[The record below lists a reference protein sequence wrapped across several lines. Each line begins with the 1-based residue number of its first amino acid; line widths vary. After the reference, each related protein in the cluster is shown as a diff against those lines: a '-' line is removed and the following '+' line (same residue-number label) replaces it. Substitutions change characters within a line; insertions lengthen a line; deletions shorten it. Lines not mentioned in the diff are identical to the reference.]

1 MNGMNGMNGMNEISV
16 PNGMNEMGE
25 MNEMDAPEGGPV
37 FSPSSPE
44 RDSPDKT
51 IKTVMTS
58 ALTSRVRVAEKDKFG
73 EVFTPDSMINDML
86 DKLPPEIW
94 SDRTKKWLDPAA
106 GFGNFLSVVYRRL
119 MTGLEH
125 VIPKNT
131 ERRRHIHKHMLYMVE
146 YNQANCGHIRKIYG
160 KNVNLFCGSFL
171 DPNGPIFSDGTTR
184 FDVIV
189 GNPPFN
195 SDQVHAGKKGGG
207 NNLWPKFVAKALSS
221 APTPLA
227 SSLLLPDGYLVF
239 VHPALWR
246 KPPSSRAKTWFTV
259 MTHDNHMKYLEIHSK
274 ADGKHEFKV
283 QTRYD
288 FYVIQKRRPTP
299 GKDTTIV
306 KDQTGEIHPAMDLS
320 RWKFLPNHS
329 YEQITELLRPFEHV
343 ELGEHDG
350 DDVEGR
356 DELVIFRRG
365 QYGTDKPW
373 VTSEPP
379 KDTTRPVLPLIHTTP
394 LSGRRI
400 YYTSIKKED
409 NDCAD
414 CVPMFG
420 VPKVIFGETGINNQ
434 LVIDL
439 EGQYGM
445 TQGAIGLKIPGL
457 TAEQREVEAREMAA
471 VLKSGLFK
479 KILDAMSFSNFR
491 IDWRMFLYLRPDF
504 YKHPMFQSSLQSYP
518 RDIMR
523 FTETATAASS
533 PTAATA
539 ASSRRKRLGS
549 ASRKSKSS
557 LSPKKKK
564 NKNANEGGG
573 TRRRRFTHKRRR

>member
-1 MNGMNGMNGMNEISV
+1 MNGMNEISV
-16 PNGMNEMGE
+16 PNGMNGMNEISVPNEMNE

-51 IKTVMTS
+51 IKSVMS
-58 ALTSRVRVAEKDKFG
+58 GALTSRVRVAEKNKFG

-86 DKLPPEIW
+86 AQLPPEIW

-119 MTGLEH
+119 MTGLED

-131 ERRRHIHKHMLYMVE
+131 ERRQHIQKHMLYMVE
-146 YNQANCGHIRKIYG
+146 YNEASCERIREIYG

-195 SDQVHAGKKGGG
+195 ADQVHAGKKGGG
-207 NNLWPKFVAKALSS
+207 NNLWPKFVEKSLS
-221 APTPLA
+221 AA
-227 SSLLLPDGYLVF
+227 SSLLLPNGYLVF

-274 ADGKHEFKV
+274 ADGKRDFKV

-288 FYVIQKRRPTP
+288 FYIIQKRRPTP

-306 KDQTGEIHPAMDLS
+306 KDQTGEIRPAVDLS
-320 RWKFLPNHS
+320 RWNFLPNHS
-329 YEQITELLRPFEHV
+329 YEVIEPLLRPSGG
-343 ELGEHDG
+343 GEG
-350 DDVEGR
+350 VEGN
-356 DELVIFRRG
+356 DALVIFSRG
-365 QYGTDKPW
+365 QYGTDNSW
-373 VTSEPP
+373 VTPEPP
-379 KDTTRPVLPLIHTTP
+379 KDTARQVLPLIHSTP
-394 LSGRRI
+394 LGGRRI
-400 YYTSIKKED
+400 YYTSKKKED
-409 NDCAD
+409 ED

-434 LVIDL
+434 LVIDV

-457 TAEQREVEAREMAA
+457 TAEQREAEAREMAA
-471 VLKSGLFK
+471 VLKGGLFK

-504 YKHPMFQSSLQSYP
+504 YKHPMFQSSLQSHP

-533 PTAATA
+533 PTAATAAA

-564 NKNANEGGG
+564 NKNADEGGG